1 LTMEATNDMILMVL
15 FVGMFVLWLEIK
27 RIDKD

>member
-1 LTMEATNDMILMVL
+1 MEATNDMILMVL